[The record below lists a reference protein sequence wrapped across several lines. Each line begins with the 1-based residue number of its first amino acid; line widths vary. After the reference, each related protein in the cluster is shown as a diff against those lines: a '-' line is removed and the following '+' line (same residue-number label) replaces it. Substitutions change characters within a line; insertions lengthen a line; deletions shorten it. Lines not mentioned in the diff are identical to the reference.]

1 MSSRTRQS
9 TVRATPS
16 RSRPSAAPTP
26 SRGARDDLPPYR
38 KPSHPLDHESQRQLR
53 ELKGSRLT
61 SDIKNH
67 NKNALETVRATAES
81 VNDMLSEHT
90 RYFEARSKKWDAGKR
105 LDEKEEEEKIM
116 KELQERVDGA
126 TVKLEESMRAI
137 IDSSVVVQRMDD
149 TLDWLQAHAPAQL
162 EAQYTTQ
169 LTQRHTQS
177 QSQRRRTQNADSDMD
192 EEMDDGPTPGPTPL
206 DGSRVALTGTNEMYN
221 DRMERRKNEYT
232 SMSLTARYAKHNDY
246 RDFKRVVHDAK
257 YGDDGPVLG
266 HEDTWFTETG
276 SPAPGITNTQRG
288 DFDDDD
294 DIVMDKA
301 TVSTRCPI
309 TFQQFKEPVTSTRC
323 PHTFEKQAIL
333 DMIRLSS
340 NRMGGGANRTAGE
353 KAVSCPVAGCDQV
366 RDWKCCVYTPTNLV
380 LDAVSKRTAHR
391 SDSCPKDPAHAAGR
405 SRRGR
410 TELWGR
416 G

>member
-1 MSSRTRQS
+1 M
-9 TVRATPS
+9 
-16 RSRPSAAPTP
+16 
-26 SRGARDDLPPYR
+26 
-38 KPSHPLDHESQRQLR
+38 
-53 ELKGSRLT
+53 

-137 IDSSVVVQRMDD
+137 IDSSVAVQRMDD
-149 TLDWLQAHAPAQL
+149 TLDWLQTNAPAQL
-162 EAQYTTQ
+162 ETQYNTQ

-177 QSQRRRTQNADSDMD
+177 QSQRRRTQNADSDDMD

-206 DGSRVALTGTNEMYN
+206 DGSRVALTGANEMYN
-221 DRMERRKNEYT
+221 DRMERKKNDYT

-309 TFQQFKEPVTSTRC
+309 TFQQFKEPVTSTKC
-323 PHTFEKQAIL
+323 PHTFEKQAIM

-340 NRMGGGANRTAGE
+340 TRMGGGTNRTAGE

-366 RDWKCCVYTPTNLV
+366 RDSNVVQSVRLLT
-380 LDAVSKRTAHR
+380 S
-391 SDSCPKDPAHAAGR
+391 S
-405 SRRGR
+405 
-410 TELWGR
+410 
-416 G
+416 